1 MLKKNCLKV
10 KYPLKHI
17 LCTTTLAVLARA
29 NAVTFIYERVCVH
42 VLWAH

>member
-29 NAVTFIYERVCVH
+29 NAAIYERVCVH